1 MNYLRGDNNNDGEFN
16 YRNALDKRNQYPLLR
31 GMNKY
36 QINGKVYSGDMW
48 INTILEEKTDTV
60 ILVVPK
66 NIMLLQAYKKMREEL
81 FSIYYVSVL
90 VDIKNLLGGMIPSV
104 ILRLSKTP
112 NDKVKIAQYNGKVK
126 KGCDSR

>member
-48 INTILEEKTDTV
+48 INTILEEKPDTV

-66 NIMLLQAYKKMREEL
+66 I
-81 FSIYYVSVL
+81 
-90 VDIKNLLGGMIPSV
+90 
-104 ILRLSKTP
+104 
-112 NDKVKIAQYNGKVK
+112 
-126 KGCDSR
+126 

>member
-1 MNYLRGDNNNDGEFN
+1 MAKFN

-126 KGCDSR
+126 KRL